1 MSGGGQYNRHAKVQ
15 STAQSFA
22 LPLLERAAE
31 SAALPESPRPIV
43 IADYGASTGAN
54 STVPMKAAVQIL
66 RRRAGPARPIH
77 VVHNDQAANDFR
89 ALFLLLE
96 STPDGYRI
104 DDDVFSYA
112 AGRSFFTR
120 VFSREH
126 VSLGWC
132 AIAAHWLSRVP
143 AAVPGHVW
151 LKRGASGPEARF
163 AEQARADWST
173 FLEHRAAELLPGGQL
188 VVVFATAD
196 EEGRCGADDCLD
208 GLNDALKAAVRAGD
222 VSEAEVERMILP
234 LYFRTR
240 AEIAAPFER
249 GPVADQ
255 LTLIEHAREVSPDPL
270 WAAYEATGDA
280 GAYARAFT
288 GWLRSFS
295 ESTVTSALDAG
306 RPERERQALLDAL
319 YARVQGEVERAPERA
334 RSRWNMA
341 ALRIGRR

>member
-1 MSGGGQYNRHAKVQ
+1 MSGGGEYNRHAKVQ
-15 STAQSFA
+15 RTAQSFA
-22 LPLLERAAE
+22 LPLLERAAA
-31 SAALPESPRPIV
+31 SAALPDCPRPIV

-54 STVPMKAAVQIL
+54 STVPMKAAIQIL
-66 RRRAGPARPIH
+66 RQRAEPARPIH
-77 VVHNDQAANDFR
+77 VFHNDQAANDFS

-96 STPDGYRI
+96 STPGGYRI
-104 DDDVFSYA
+104 DDNVFSYA

-120 VFSREH
+120 VFSQEH

-151 LKRGASGPEARF
+151 LKRGAPGPEAQF
-163 AEQARADWST
+163 AAQARADWST
-173 FLEHRAAELLPGGQL
+173 FLEHRAAELLPGGEL
-188 VVVFATAD
+188 VVVFATSD

-208 GLNDALKAAVRAGD
+208 GLNDALRAAVRAGE
-222 VSEAEVERMILP
+222 VSEAEVDRMILP
-234 LYFRTR
+234 LYFRSR
-240 AEIAAPFER
+240 AEIEAPFEG
-249 GPVADQ
+249 GPLAGQ
-255 LTLIEHAREVSPDPL
+255 LALIEHVREVSPDPL

-295 ESTVTSALDAG
+295 ESTVKGALDAG
-306 RPERERQALLDAL
+306 RPERERRALLDAL
-319 YARVQGEVERAPERA
+319 YARVQDEVRRAPERA

-341 ALRIGRR
+341 ALRIGKR